1 MYALQK
7 VQIRNTMPL
16 EEAEKHYTSITKKK
30 PRKVRETDNFYQ
42 FRYLPPTK
50 FEKRSFRTKVVNDDI
65 NLIFGKLKQ
74 EHQKLEGKGLFD
86 YFTKGYD
93 YVKNTTFGQSIKNAM
108 SINDFSVK
116 TKANLEK
123 FGDYPINY
131 MQIRRVPISSTLDLV
146 LQGVSLGE
154 WERLKKKYGFD
165 NFFHLSM
172 VVGLRGA
179 KDITLNTGKKMKVAK
194 QLAIEKLEVVSVNE
208 NVIAG
213 EGMQTQD
220 VPLAGKSFTI
230 NDMFRK
236 ARDRVGDATFFAYSA
251 LGKNNCQDFIALL
264 LDVEGL
270 YRAEEKAFVYQNISE
285 LVAELPAFTKGFAQ
299 TVTDLGALVNKA
311 TGIGG
316 ASPNEQKRGGLP
328 EDEPEPVAARA
339 EAVSRDQLEEILAD
353 IILATDEIVPFSPEF
368 LDMLGNTIGDFTD
381 AEIRELIDGF
391 REQLTQLQG
400 GSAPDEDYELL
411 DDDANLPLEEE
422 EDRALVE
429 LLINIREQLQ
439 RMVDMGVYTP
449 EDFAEQLQILQDI
462 IQEETTYEGLRDV
475 LEQFE
480 IDIEFEMARW
490 EEEEIEAENDP
501 EEDEPMEFESGS
513 ESEIGDG
520 KPITLDSLYGG
531 AEPIVIPRKDFIK
544 EHKHLIGML
553 KETCKEG
560 KDQAKELKEIGGNKA
575 SGFIRAVLAKKNEE
589 AEGFEAYNAEGF
601 NVGKLSKIT
610 KDVTR
615 RNVPRMEPEL
625 QPVDPQGLVRDG
637 VYARTAKNKRE
648 GHVYKDTP
656 ANRRLGRVGQ
666 MKPRFKNLKGT
677 YEVPEVTLQH
687 LANQYYH
694 TEGLANRRKIKQ
706 QALTAGFDEADF
718 NRALITERKRVQR
731 ARDVEQGVVR
741 QYR

>member
-50 FEKRSFRTKVVNDDI
+50 FQKRSFRTKVVNDDI
-65 NLIFGKLKQ
+65 HLIFGKLKD

-93 YVKNTTFGQSIKNAM
+93 YVTNTTFGQSIKNAI

-116 TKANLEK
+116 TKANLDK
-123 FGDYPINY
+123 FGDYTINY
-131 MQIRRVPISSTLDLV
+131 IQIRRVPVSSTLELV
-146 LQGVSLGE
+146 LQGVSGGE

-165 NFFHLSM
+165 SFFHLSM

-179 KDITLNTGKKMKVAK
+179 KDITLNTGKKLKVAK

-236 ARDRVGDATFFAYSA
+236 ARDKVGDATFFAYSA

-270 YRAEEKAFVYQNISE
+270 YRAEEKAFVYQNISQ
-285 LVAELPAFTKGFAQ
+285 LVEELPAFTKGFAQ

-316 ASPNEQKRGGLP
+316 SKTHRELL
-328 EDEPEPVAARA
+328 E
-339 EAVSRDQLEEILAD
+339 DQLIRLIQRASDANLIDTEMINDFA
-353 IILATDEIVPFSPEF
+353 DEIDSFTIADLQEF
-368 LDMLGNTIGDFTD
+368 IVVLQDMIEESMQGQGK
-381 AEIRELIDGF
+381 R
-391 REQLTQLQG
+391 G
-400 GSAPDEDYELL
+400 GSAPEEDYEL
-411 DDDANLPLEEE
+411 DDDENLPLEEH
-422 EDRALVE
+422 EDAAIVE
-429 LLINIREQLQ
+429 LMDNIREQLQ
-439 RMVDMGVYTP
+439 HMVVMGVYTP
-449 EDFAEQLQILQDI
+449 EDFADQLQILQNI
-462 IQEETTYEGLRDV
+462 IQEETTYVGLRDV

-480 IDIEFEMARW
+480 SDINFEMARW
-490 EEEEIEAENDP
+490 EEVEIEAENDP

-513 ESEIGDG
+513 ESELGDG
-520 KPITLDSLYGG
+520 KPITLD
-531 AEPIVIPRKDFIK
+531 R
-544 EHKHLIGML
+544 
-553 KETCKEG
+553 
-560 KDQAKELKEIGGNKA
+560 LKEIGGNKA
-575 SGFIRAVLAKKNEE
+575 SGFIRAVLANKNEE
-589 AEGFEAYNAEGF
+589 NPQGFEAYNTEGF

-610 KDVTR
+610 KDATR
-615 RNVPRMEPEL
+615 RNVPRMEREL

-677 YEVPEVTLQH
+677 YEIPEVTLQH

-694 TEGLANRRKIKQ
+694 TEGLVNRRKIKQ
-706 QALTAGFDEADF
+706 QAMDAGFDEADF

-741 QYR
+741 QHR